1 MGHFMPDHPRAV
13 AHMSP
18 AARGPCI
25 PCMLDSMLLDH
36 QRFMEKGRGDLKKAK
51 LFNNCI
57 EYPFFNIPLS
67 QVC

>member
-1 MGHFMPDHPRAV
+1 
-13 AHMSP
+13 MSL

-25 PCMLDSMLLDH
+25 PHTLDSMLLDH
-36 QRFMEKGRGDLKKAK
+36 QRFMEEGRGDLKKAK

-57 EYPFFNIPLS
+57 EYPLFNIPLS